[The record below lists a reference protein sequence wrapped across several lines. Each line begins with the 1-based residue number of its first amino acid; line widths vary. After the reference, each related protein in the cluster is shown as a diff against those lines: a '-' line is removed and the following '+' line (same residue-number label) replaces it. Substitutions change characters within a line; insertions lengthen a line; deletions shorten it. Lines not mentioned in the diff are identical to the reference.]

1 MTTTAPETVSK
12 PPRAAGSLL
21 ARTIETAKKNLFSSW
36 FNALLTLLT
45 AYLLIKFIP
54 PVFDWAVLSATLSE
68 DPAVC
73 RAAEGACWGFLTH
86 NWDLLNYG
94 TYPIEEQWRPFTA
107 MLLLIGVIVLSLA
120 AVQTRILRK
129 FILPGWGLGL
139 PAIAILMWG
148 GVFGLPYVDNS
159 FWNGL
164 PLTLILSVFG
174 IIGAFPLGLALAL
187 GRQSHMPVIRSI
199 CVVYIEIIRGV
210 PLITILFMASLMIP
224 LFLPDGVTIDKLLR
238 AQIGIIMFTAAY
250 LAEVFRGGL
259 QAVPR
264 GQFEAADSLG
274 LTYWQSRRL
283 IILPQALRLVI
294 PPTVNSFISMFKDTT
309 LVIIVGLFDYLG
321 TVKLALRY
329 DPVWTSFYIEAYFF
343 AALVFFIFCYSMS
356 KYSINLEKHLRRG
369 EQN

>member
-1 MTTTAPETVSK
+1 MTAPET
-12 PPRAAGSLL
+12 PPHTPRSRLVPCLNVLG
-21 ARTIETAKKNLFSSW
+21 TIRKNLFSGW
-36 FNALLTLLT
+36 FNTLLTLLT
-45 AYLLIKFIP
+45 AYLLIKFVP
-54 PVFDWAVLSATLSE
+54 PVFDWAILSATFSE

-73 RAAEGACWGFLTH
+73 RASGGACWGFLTH

-94 TYPIEEQWRPFTA
+94 TYPVEQQWRPFIA
-107 MLLLIGVIVLSLA
+107 MVLLIGVIVLSLA
-120 AVQTRILRK
+120 AVQTRFLRR
-129 FILPGWGLGL
+129 FVLPGWIIGL

-174 IIGAFPLGLALAL
+174 IIGAFPLGLVLAL
-187 GRQSHMPVIRSI
+187 GRQSQMPVIRSV

-224 LFLPDGVTIDKLLR
+224 LFLPDGVSVDKLLR
-238 AQIGIIMFTAAY
+238 AQIGIILFTAAY

-274 LTYWQSRRL
+274 LTYWQSQRL
-283 IILPQALRLVI
+283 IILPQALRVVI

-321 TVKLALRY
+321 TIKLALRY
-329 DPVWTSFYIEAYFF
+329 DPVWTAFYIEAYFF
-343 AALVFFIFCYSMS
+343 AALVFFVFCYSMS
-356 KYSINLEKHLRRG
+356 KYSIRLEQHLRRG
-369 EQN
+369 EQH